1 MHTLL
6 QAVRYFFEFMKLLI
20 LVRVILSWI
29 PNLNVYSPL
38 VRFIYDATEPI
49 MRPVREFLSRY
60 LNTGPIDLSPIL
72 ALFLLG
78 LVERLVIRLVF
89 FL

>member
-1 MHTLL
+1 MHILL

-20 LVRVILSWI
+20 LVRVLLSWI
-29 PNLNVYSPL
+29 PNLNVYSPW

-49 MRPVREFLSRY
+49 MRPVRELLFRY
-60 LNTGPIDLSPIL
+60 INTGPIDFSPIA

-78 LVERLVIRLVF
+78 FIERLVIRLVL